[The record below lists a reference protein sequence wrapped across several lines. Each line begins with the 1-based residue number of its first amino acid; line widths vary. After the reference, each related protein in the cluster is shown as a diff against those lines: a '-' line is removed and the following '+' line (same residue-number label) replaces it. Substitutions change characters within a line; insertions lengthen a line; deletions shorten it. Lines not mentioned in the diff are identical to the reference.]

1 MRKTEWNRFG
11 LIIPVFVA
19 ILFSGISEADLSLR
33 EILQKNLEASGGP
46 EKIGQIQNF
55 SFRTGGTR
63 SVVSTSGELKL
74 VSGKEPVVTEVVRV
88 KADEVRRN
96 SYNAISEITDP
107 QKTIYQT
114 LARLYAGLF
123 SLSKFEGQLK
133 LEGLKTY
140 GLEKLYHLTMAKPAA
155 LKIDFFL
162 GAEDF
167 CLKRLVFQG
176 LTPAG
181 DKYEVNYDFASFEEI
196 EGLRIPL
203 SWFTSQVGARGNLVE
218 VSEVRINQPLA
229 QDFFARLEVNIGT
242 TEASAGALKGNVLD
256 SSSSPYGL
264 TIRTNWTIKDIEKA
278 GLETGD
284 RLILLISGI
293 ESELTFYAT
302 AKEMPDQ
309 SQLTRG
315 ARLMTAPPRGGET
328 YVIQFVGVDSTGIGS
343 RLKPLEPIEIK
354 KK

>member
-1 MRKTEWNRFG
+1 MRTTGWTGFK
-11 LIIPVFVA
+11 LIIPVFMA
-19 ILFSGISEADLSLR
+19 IILSGMSETDFSLK

-55 SFRTGGTR
+55 SFRTGGIR

-74 VSGKEPVVTEVVRV
+74 VSGKEPAVTEVILVKDDDVRM
-88 KADEVRRN
+88 N
-96 SYNAISEITDP
+96 SYNAITGIADP

-140 GLEKLYHLTMAKPAA
+140 GPEKLYHLTMAKPAA

-167 CLKRLVFQG
+167 CLRRLVFLG

-181 DKYEVNYDFASFEEI
+181 DKYEVNYDFAPFEEI

-203 SWFTSQVGARGNLVE
+203 SWFSSQVGARGNLAE

-229 QDFFARLEVNIGT
+229 RDFFARLEVNIGT
-242 TEASAGALKGNVLD
+242 TEASAGLLKGNVLD
-256 SSSSPYGL
+256 SSPSRYGL
-264 TIRTNWTIKDIEKA
+264 IIITNWTTEDIEKA
-278 GLETGD
+278 GLRTGD
-284 RLILLISGI
+284 KLTFLSNGI
-293 ESELTFYAT
+293 ESELIFYAT

-309 SQLTRG
+309 SELARG
-315 ARLMTAPPRGGET
+315 ARLMTIPPRGGET
-328 YVIQFVGVDSTGIGS
+328 YIIQFVGVDSTEIAS
-343 RLKPLEPIEIK
+343 RLKPLAPIEIK